1 MFGLVKGP
9 TMKISTKGRYGL
21 RTLMD
26 IAVHQAHG
34 PVNLNDIAERQ
45 GISAKYLWQIV
56 NLLKTAGFVRGTR
69 GPKGGYVLLRN
80 PAEIT
85 LLDVIQ
91 VLEGPVSL
99 VECVDD
105 PDFCPRTEH
114 CVAHSVW
121 EEVSRAIRSS
131 LKSITLAEI
140 LRRHAAAGSASHYVI

>member
-1 MFGLVKGP
+1 
-9 TMKISTKGRYGL
+9 MKISTKGRYGL

-26 IAVHQAHG
+26 ISIHQTKG

-69 GPKGGYVLLRN
+69 GPKGGYILIRD
-80 PAEIT
+80 PADIT
-85 LLDVIQ
+85 MLDIIQ
-91 VLEGPVSL
+91 VLEGPISL

-105 PDFCPRTEH
+105 ADFCPRMEN

-121 EEVSRAIRSS
+121 MDVSQVIRGA
-131 LKSITLAEI
+131 LQKITLAEI
-140 LRRHAAAGSASHYVI
+140 LRRHAGDGSSSHYVI

>member
-1 MFGLVKGP
+1 
-9 TMKISTKGRYGL
+9 MKISTKGRYGL

-26 IAVHQAHG
+26 IATHQPKG
-34 PVNLNDIAERQ
+34 PVNLNDMAERQ

-69 GPKGGYVLLRN
+69 GPKGGYVLIRDPN
-80 PAEIT
+80 SIT

-105 PDFCPRTEH
+105 PAFCDRTEN
-114 CVAHSVW
+114 CVAHTVW
-121 EEVSRAIRSS
+121 SDVSQAVRSALS
-131 LKSITLAEI
+131 GITLAEI
-140 LRRHAAAGSASHYVI
+140 LRRHAAAGSSSHYVI

>member
-1 MFGLVKGP
+1 
-9 TMKISTKGRYGL
+9 MKISTKGRYGL

-26 IAVHQAHG
+26 IAIHQAKG
-34 PVNLNDIAERQ
+34 PVNLGDIAERQ

-69 GPKGGYVLLRN
+69 GPKGGYILLRD
-80 PAEIT
+80 PADIT

-91 VLEGPVSL
+91 ILEGPISL

-105 PDFCPRTEH
+105 PAICVRTEN

-121 EEVSRAIRSS
+121 EEVSQAMRGALR
-131 LKSITLAEI
+131 KITLAEI
-140 LRRHAAAGSASHYVI
+140 LRRHVGAGSSGQYVI

>member
-1 MFGLVKGP
+1 
-9 TMKISTKGRYGL
+9 MKVSTKGRYGL

-26 IAVHQAHG
+26 IAVHQAKG

-56 NLLKTAGFVRGTR
+56 NLLKTAGLVRGTR
-69 GPKGGYVLLRN
+69 GPKGGYILLRD
-80 PAEIT
+80 PSEIT

-91 VLEGPVSL
+91 ILEGPVTL

-105 PDFCPRTEH
+105 PSYCTRTES

-121 EEVSRAIRSS
+121 TEVSLAIRAALQKIS
-131 LKSITLAEI
+131 LAEI
-140 LRRHAAAGSASHYVI
+140 LRRHAVSGSASHYVI

>member
-1 MFGLVKGP
+1 
-9 TMKISTKGRYGL
+9 MKISTKGRYGL

-26 IAVHQAHG
+26 IAIHQAQG

-56 NLLKTAGFVRGTR
+56 SLLKTAGLVRGMR
-69 GPKGGYVLLRN
+69 GPKGGYILLRD
-80 PAEIT
+80 PASIT

-91 VLEGPVSL
+91 ILEGPVSL

-105 PDFCPRTEH
+105 PQYCTRTEK

-121 EEVSRAIRSS
+121 EEVSHAVRDGLR
-131 LKSITLAEI
+131 KITLAEI
-140 LRRHAAAGSASHYVI
+140 LRRHVGAGGSGHYVI

>member
-1 MFGLVKGP
+1 
-9 TMKISTKGRYGL
+9 MKISTKGRYGL

-26 IAVHQAHG
+26 ISIHQAAG
-34 PVNLNDIAERQ
+34 PVNLGDIAGRQ

-69 GPKGGYVLLRN
+69 GPKGGYILLRD
-80 PAEIT
+80 PSEIT

-105 PDFCPRTEH
+105 PAFCSRAEN
-114 CVAHSVW
+114 CVAHSIW
-121 EEVSRAIRSS
+121 EEASQSIRGA
-131 LKSITLAEI
+131 LRKITLAEI
-140 LRRHAAAGSASHYVI
+140 LRRHADAGSASQYVI

>member
-1 MFGLVKGP
+1 
-9 TMKISTKGRYGL
+9 MKISTKGRYGL

-26 IAVHQAHG
+26 ISIHQTKG

-69 GPKGGYVLLRN
+69 GPKGGYILIRN
-80 PAEIT
+80 PADIT

-91 VLEGPVSL
+91 ILEGPISL

-105 PDFCPRTEH
+105 ADFCDRMEH

-121 EEVSRAIRSS
+121 TDVSQAIRAA
-131 LKSITLAEI
+131 LQKITLAEI
-140 LRRHAAAGSASHYVI
+140 LRRTAGDGSSGHYVI

>member
-1 MFGLVKGP
+1 
-9 TMKISTKGRYGL
+9 MKISTKGRYGL

-26 IAVHQAHG
+26 IAVHQAKG
-34 PVNLNDIAERQ
+34 PVNLNDIAGRQ

-56 NLLKTAGFVRGTR
+56 NLLKTAGLVRGTR
-69 GPKGGYVLLRN
+69 GPKGGYILLRD
-80 PAEIT
+80 PSAIT

-105 PDFCPRTEH
+105 PEYCSRTEN

-121 EEVSRAIRSS
+121 DEVSQAIRGA
-131 LKSITLAEI
+131 LQKITLSEI
-140 LRRHAAAGSASHYVI
+140 LRRHAVAGSASHYVI

>member
-1 MFGLVKGP
+1 
-9 TMKISTKGRYGL
+9 MKISTKGRYGL

-26 IAVHQAHG
+26 VAVHQEKG
-34 PVNLNDIAERQ
+34 PVNLNDIAGRQ

-69 GPKGGYVLLRN
+69 GPKGGYVLLRD
-80 PAEIT
+80 PADIT

-105 PDFCPRTEH
+105 PDACTRVET

-121 EEVSRAIRSS
+121 EEVAQAIRGA
-131 LKSITLAEI
+131 LQKITLAEI
-140 LRRHAAAGSASHYVI
+140 LRRHADAGSASHYVI

>member
-1 MFGLVKGP
+1 
-9 TMKISTKGRYGL
+9 MKISTKGRYGL

-26 IAVHQAHG
+26 IAVHQAKG

-56 NLLKTAGFVRGTR
+56 NLLKTAGLVRGTR
-69 GPKGGYVLLRN
+69 GPKGGYILIRD
-80 PAEIT
+80 PSDIT

-91 VLEGPVSL
+91 ILEGPVSL

-105 PDFCPRTEH
+105 PDFCVRVEN

-121 EEVSRAIRSS
+121 EEVSQAVRAALRQ
-131 LKSITLAEI
+131 ITLAEI
-140 LRRHAAAGSASHYVI
+140 LRRHASAGSASHYVI

>member
-1 MFGLVKGP
+1 
-9 TMKISTKGRYGL
+9 MKISTKGRYGL

-26 IAVHQAHG
+26 VAVHQTKG

-45 GISAKYLWQIV
+45 GMSAKYLWQIV

-69 GPKGGYVLLRN
+69 GPKGGYVLLRD
-80 PAEIT
+80 PADIT

-91 VLEGPVSL
+91 TLEGPISL

-105 PDFCPRTEH
+105 PAFCTRMAN

-121 EEVSRAIRSS
+121 EEVSQSIRGA
-131 LKSITLAEI
+131 LRKITLAEI
-140 LRRHAAAGSASHYVI
+140 LRRHADAGSSGQYVI

>member
-1 MFGLVKGP
+1 
-9 TMKISTKGRYGL
+9 MKISTKGRYGL

-26 IAVHQAHG
+26 IAVHQVHG

-69 GPKGGYVLLRN
+69 GPKGGYVLLLN
-80 PAEIT
+80 PSEIS

-91 VLEGPVSL
+91 TLEGPISL

-105 PDFCPRTEH
+105 PAFCTRMAS

-121 EEVSRAIRSS
+121 EEVSQAIRGA
-131 LKSITLAEI
+131 LRKITLAEI
-140 LRRHAAAGSASHYVI
+140 LRRHAGAENTGQYVI

>member
-1 MFGLVKGP
+1 
-9 TMKISTKGRYGL
+9 MKISTKGRYGL

-26 IAVHQAHG
+26 VAVHQAKG
-34 PVNLNDIAERQ
+34 PVNLNDIAGRQ

-69 GPKGGYVLLRN
+69 GPKGGYVLLRD

-105 PDFCPRTEH
+105 PKYCSRAEI

-121 EEVSRAIRSS
+121 EEVAQSIRGA
-131 LKSITLAEI
+131 LQKITLAEI
-140 LRRHAAAGSASHYVI
+140 LRRHADAGSASHYVI

>member
-1 MFGLVKGP
+1 
-9 TMKISTKGRYGL
+9 MKISTKGRYGL

-26 IAVHQAHG
+26 ISDHQSKG

-69 GPKGGYVLLRN
+69 GPKGGYILIRD
-80 PAEIT
+80 PADIT
-85 LLDVIQ
+85 MLDVIQ
-91 VLEGPVSL
+91 ILEGPISL

-105 PDFCPRTEH
+105 ADFCERMEN

-121 EEVSRAIRSS
+121 TDVSQVIRGA
-131 LKSITLAEI
+131 LQKITLAEI
-140 LRRHAAAGSASHYVI
+140 LRRNAGDGSSSHYVI